1 MQLLTGVSDAAL
13 QSRVLAHYH
22 RVVPLLERSLAGTPI
37 VYVNYPGGI
46 DKPPVFHVTALPLS
60 QNKLLWLIHAK
71 YAIEFYTWAPLPNAD
86 DRLQFARILLE
97 ARGEVTFDRVKLA
110 ALAIRALLFGT
121 ARLEAIPILD
131 GGTGIALWIPL
142 ADAPH
147 ATPLR
152 AWLHALCGEAV
163 AKHPDL
169 VSTEYNTHRDGRVHL
184 HVQSNAPG
192 HYSAVPYGLCAQG
205 LTVSTPIHWEELG
218 SFETAAAF
226 TAETIGARLE
236 QHGDVFATE
245 LATIAGQR
253 CPLPALMVPPQAPRG
268 HIITAAIEILEDG
281 KPRTADELLAEA
293 LRRKLVP
300 ANTLHKYI
308 YSALIEYIARQ
319 IGRGR
324 KPPIVQ
330 DALRRFCIN
339 EPPDDWPDLVP
350 TQGPAVDPAAQALC
364 DRLEASGSGDDP
376 AAFEIAVCDAFAHLG
391 FVTQHL
397 GDRAQPD
404 GIADAILGPRGY
416 RVTIECK
423 TAKGVV
429 NRPDVAEAAKF
440 REPFN
445 AQLSVLVGPEF
456 PEETE
461 LLTELHV
468 HSVTAVTIAD
478 LQTLLHINATALE
491 IQTIIQPGYA
501 CDVIADLL
509 WHRRHGQAKRV
520 KTLAYLVQRE
530 AWNAQTTSAKQGGR
544 ANAPQITVD
553 AAMLIVDEALRAA
566 GSTQACTRDE
576 VNLAFELLTNPAIGS
591 AAWSDASRS
600 SLVVLREVPVQSYE
614 CKQMTR

>member
-13 QSRVLAHYH
+13 QSRALAHYS
-22 RVVPLLERSLAGTPI
+22 RVAPLIERSLSGTPV
-37 VYVNYPGGI
+37 VYANYPGGI
-46 DKPPVFHVTALPLS
+46 DKPPAFNVTAVALS
-60 QNKLLWLIHAK
+60 RNKLLWLIHAK
-71 YAIEFYTWAPLPNAD
+71 YAVEFYTWAPLPDDD

-97 ARGEVTFDRVKLA
+97 ARGEVGFDRVKLA
-110 ALAIRALLFGT
+110 AIAIRALLFGA

-152 AWLHALCGEAV
+152 AWLHALCAQAV

-169 VSTEYNTHRDGRVHL
+169 VSTEYNTHHDGRVHL

-192 HYSAVPYGLCAQG
+192 HYSAVPYGLRAQG
-205 LTVSTPIHWEELG
+205 LTVATPIHWEELG

-226 TAETIGARLE
+226 TAGTIGERVD
-236 QHGDVFATE
+236 QRGDVFAIE
-245 LATIAGQR
+245 LAPIAYQR
-253 CPLPALMVPPQAPRG
+253 SPLPALMVPPQAPRG

-281 KPRTADELLAEA
+281 KPRTADELLDEA
-293 LRRKLVP
+293 LKRKLVP
-300 ANTLHKYI
+300 ANTLHKYV

-330 DALRRFCIN
+330 DALRRFRIN
-339 EPPDDWPDLVP
+339 EPPDDWQDLVP
-350 TQGPAVDPAAQALC
+350 NPAPVVNQETQALC
-364 DRLEASGSGDDP
+364 DRLDATGSGDDP
-376 AAFEIAVCDAFAHLG
+376 AAFELAVCDAFAHLG

-429 NRPDVAEAAKF
+429 TNPDAAEASKF
-440 REPFN
+440 REAYN
-445 AQLSVLVGPEF
+445 AQLSVLVGPGF

-461 LLTELHV
+461 LLNELHAHV
-468 HSVTAVTIAD
+468 VTALTIAD
-478 LQTLLHINATALE
+478 LQTLLHIRATALE
-491 IQTIIQPGYA
+491 VQTILQPGYA
-501 CDVIADLL
+501 GDVIADLL
-509 WHRRHGQAKRV
+509 WQRSHGLAKRV
-520 KTLAYLVQRE
+520 KTIAYLIQRE
-530 AWNAQTTSAKQGGR
+530 GWNAQTTAAKQGGP
-544 ANAPQITVD
+544 ANAPHINID

-566 GSTQACTRDE
+566 GSIQACTRDD
-576 VNLAFELLTNPAIGS
+576 VNLAFELLTNPAVGE
-591 AAWSDASRS
+591 AAWTDDSKS
-600 SLVVLREVPVQSYE
+600 SLVALRVPE
-614 CKQMTR
+614 